1 MSKGGLLVILVN
13 LLLKLIVGFG
23 LWRMAMNYRAV
34 NNNNNNAEDISQNPN
49 YYVDEPINEGM

>member
-23 LWRMAMNYRAV
+23 LWKMAMNYRAV
-34 NNNNNNAEDISQNPN
+34 NNNNNAEDISQNPN